1 MNGQESIDMD
11 DLDDEDMAKMDEAL
25 SNIFKSICKKKSAGT
40 KKKEMKDKLA
50 IMHFKIRA
58 LDMVSQAFTRQ
69 YLFSPVE
76 TKCPFVIPSAPGALT
91 R

>member
-1 MNGQESIDMD
+1 MQESIDMD

-25 SNIFKSICKKKSAGT
+25 SNIFRAICKRKSAGT

-58 LDMVSQAFTRQ
+58 LDMVSSKRLGHI
-69 YLFSPVE
+69 YL
-76 TKCPFVIPSAPGALT
+76 K
-91 R
+91 

>member
-1 MNGQESIDMD
+1 MD

-25 SNIFKSICKKKSAGT
+25 SNIFRAICKKKSAGT

-58 LDMVSQAFTRQ
+58 LDMVSNFVQVMVAIGKT
-69 YLFSPVE
+69 FS
-76 TKCPFVIPSAPGALT
+76 